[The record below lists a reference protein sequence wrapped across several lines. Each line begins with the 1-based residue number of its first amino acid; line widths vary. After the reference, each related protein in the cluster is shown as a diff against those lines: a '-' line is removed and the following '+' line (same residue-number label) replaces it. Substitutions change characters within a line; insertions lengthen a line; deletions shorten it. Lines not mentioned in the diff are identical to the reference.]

1 MPSIPAKTVAG
12 LSPPPGCSNNEFELS
27 ATDSKK
33 PYRLGLALSGGG
45 ARGFAHAGA
54 LKALEEAGLR
64 PDVIAGV
71 SAGSV
76 VAVMYAAGVK
86 PDDILGVFSKG
97 KFGNFARI
105 SPHGGGLFRITRFR
119 QHVMKHLN
127 GITRLEDLLIPTYI
141 GVTDID
147 NGVPVAF
154 SEGPVGDIMQASC
167 SMPIIFHPVVMD
179 GVKYVDGGV
188 LHNLPAWIIRDKCDY
203 LIGLN
208 CSPMRRQKPDSS
220 LFDIAMRTY
229 VLMSKAQQAGDIEQ
243 CDLKVEMTELA
254 NYKVFNL
261 KEINKVFLDGYKN
274 MKEALKTVDLT
285 QFTSTDETNH
295 ISAPAPPLE
304 QS

>member
-1 MPSIPAKTVAG
+1 MTA
-12 LSPPPGCSNNEFELS
+12 
-27 ATDSKK
+27 SKK
-33 PYRLGLALSGGG
+33 PYRLGVALSGGG

-76 VAVMYAAGVK
+76 VAVMYAAGVA
-86 PDDILGVFSKG
+86 PDDILGVFRKG
-97 KFGNFARI
+97 KFGDFARI

-119 QHVMKHLN
+119 QHVMKFLN
-127 GITRLEDLLIPTYI
+127 GISRLEDLHIPTYI

-154 SEGPVGDIMQASC
+154 SKGPIGDIMQASC
-167 SMPIIFHPVVMD
+167 SMPIIFHPVTID

-188 LHNLPAWIIRDKCDY
+188 LHNLPAWILRDKCDF

-208 CSPMRRQKPDSS
+208 CSPMRREKPDSS
-220 LFDIAMRTY
+220 IFDIAMRTY

-261 KEINKVFLDGYKN
+261 KEINKVFLDGYVK
-274 MKEALKTVDLT
+274 MRAALKTIDKSLFIPT
-285 QFTSTDETNH
+285 DPTDETNH
-295 ISAPAPPLE
+295 ISASAPAVE
-304 QS
+304 QQQ